1 MSTSPITKPQSG
13 KKNVPVKWH
22 DNTWY
27 PRIVIRSVAPRI
39 SARAVWGCDPRVLGF
54 RESQYIRVR
63 ALDRPG
69 AQLLN
74 RGFRPLRSTAN
85 PLACSRFSSIS
96 TPRSRNS
103 L

>member
-13 KKNVPVKWH
+13 KKNVPIKWR

-27 PRIVIRSVAPRI
+27 PRIVIRSVAPPV

-54 RESQYIRVR
+54 RESLRIRVCG
-63 ALDRPG
+63 LDRPG
-69 AQLLN
+69 AQPPN
-74 RGFRPLRSTAN
+74 PGSRPLNTRIN
-85 PLACSRFSSIS
+85 PLACSRPRFST
-96 TPRSRNS
+96 TPGSRNS